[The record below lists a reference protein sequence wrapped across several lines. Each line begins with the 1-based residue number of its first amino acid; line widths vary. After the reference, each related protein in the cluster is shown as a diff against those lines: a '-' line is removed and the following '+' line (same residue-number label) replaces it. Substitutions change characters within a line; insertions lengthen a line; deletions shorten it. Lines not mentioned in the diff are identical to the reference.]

1 MNPTTFSSLSDRVVK
16 VTAKALLL
24 LKTKDEI
31 VRHICIVRKNIHL
44 IRKFLRSELNKN
56 ENSLKLE
63 SNLALLKSFL
73 VKLKQLKR
81 GSEKRGGGISN
92 RKKLVWQTIDSC
104 FKDRLLTGIVVNF
117 EYKDPVLFLEKAFD
131 SFSRKI
137 STTLERSLLKVN
149 TVLVCNFIQAQ
160 NQVIDL
166 KTFVTKSQV
175 IDVGT
180 DLKQWYDTHVISKI
194 RTKIEEF
201 AEKDSGWSL
210 YEILHLKININSY
223 SPLKGGIST
232 YVKVP
237 HFIAIKRAVIN
248 VQNNDNC
255 CFLWA
260 VVSAL
265 YPAQTHS
272 ERTSSY
278 PHYSE
283 VLKYDSIQFPIK
295 ISDIKKFEKLNN
307 LRINLYCLK
316 GKNVV
321 PFLLSENQDR
331 EPINLLAL
339 ACNESAR
346 DHTYLHFT
354 WIKNMSALFS
364 KQLSKHG
371 RKKFICNRCLNHFSS
386 NAYLQKHLKH
396 CNDINKC
403 ATRLPDE
410 TNKYLQFKHLSYQE
424 KVPFVVYA
432 DLESI
437 LEKCPDNQNTNTR
450 LCDKHIPFSVAY
462 YLKCSYNDELSKFRL
477 YRGRDC
483 IQWFVKELHDI
494 ATWANEIVGTVVPME
509 TLSKEQMESFQNATV
524 CHICNKPFQ
533 PGDIKVRDHSHFTS
547 KFRNAAHQNCN
558 LNYKDTHVIPV
569 VFHNLSGY
577 DSHFIIR
584 ELALKIPGQISLLPL
599 NKEKYISF
607 SKSVENTKIK
617 FRFIDSFRFM
627 ASSIDKLSSYLDNEK
642 KIITKLNCSNGDEFN
657 LLVRKGIFPY
667 EYVDSWDKLDESSL
681 PPKEAFYS
689 HLHEE
694 GISDESYTHANKV
707 WTTFHIQTLGQYS
720 DLYLKTDVLLLADIF
735 ENFRLTCLNAYQL
748 DPLHYYTAPGLAFDA
763 MLKITEVKLELLT
776 DIDMA
781 MFIERGIRGGVAQC
795 SNRYAKANNKYM
807 DYDPSAPTSFLM
819 YYDVNNLYGK
829 SMGEFLP
836 YGEFSFVDELNI
848 DSILNNPDDSDIGY
862 IIDCDLDY
870 PPELHESHSDLP
882 LAPEHM
888 TPPSS
893 NSKLKK
899 LLLTLYSKRNY
910 VLHYRNLKLYLEQGL
925 RLVKVNQVLRFKQSP
940 WLKKYIDLNT
950 TLRQASKNDFDKN
963 FYKLMINSVFGKLM
977 ENVRKYKDVRLVTKW
992 EGRFGARSLIA
1003 QPNFHSCTIF
1013 DKDMVIIEMNKLE
1026 VFMNKP
1032 IYAGF
1037 SVLDLSKTFL
1047 YDFHYNYILKKF
1059 QNNAQLLY
1067 TDTDSL
1073 IYSFAVPDIY
1083 ECIKEDIDRFDTSD
1097 YERDNVYGIPLV
1109 NKKVPG
1115 LMKDENNGKI
1125 MLEFVGLRAKMYA
1138 YSVEGKVTK
1147 KSKGSTAAS
1156 VKQIT
1161 IEDYKKALF
1170 NYTIAKRCQRLIRS
1184 KKHLVF
1190 TIKQD
1195 KVVLSPYDDKRV
1207 RTFGSTNTRPWGF
1220 SEARI

>member
-1 MNPTTFSSLSDRVVK
+1 MDSNSFSSLTSEVVK
-16 VTAKALLL
+16 VTTKAIPL
-24 LKTKDEI
+24 LKTKVEI
-31 VRHICIVRKNIHL
+31 VRHICIVRKNIRL
-44 IRKFLRSELNKN
+44 LEKFMKTDLDRN
-56 ENSLKLE
+56 ENKLKLE

-81 GSEKRGGGISN
+81 VSEKIGGGTSTSRN
-92 RKKLVWQTIDSC
+92 LVWQTVDTC
-104 FKDRLLTGIVVNF
+104 FNNRLLTGVVINTNILEPLSFLKEAFKNF
-117 EYKDPVLFLEKAFD
+117 ATKVRPILRETMIKAN
-131 SFSRKI
+131 
-137 STTLERSLLKVN
+137 L
-149 TVLVCNFIQAQ
+149 VLVCQFIQPQSQIIDLKSFATK
-160 NQVIDL
+160 NQVID
-166 KTFVTKSQV
+166 T
-175 IDVGT
+175 GT
-180 DLKQWYDTHVISKI
+180 DLDQWYDTHVINRIQNKL
-194 RTKIEEF
+194 EEF

-210 YEILHLKININSY
+210 YQIMHLKININSY
-223 SPLKGGIST
+223 IPLKGGLST

-248 VQNNDNC
+248 VRNYDNC

-265 YPAQTHS
+265 YPAQKHGD
-272 ERTSSY
+272 RTSSY

-321 PFLLSENQDR
+321 PFLLSENRDR

-346 DHTYLHFT
+346 DDTYLHFT

-364 KQLSKHG
+364 KQLSKNRH
-371 RKKFICNRCLNHFSS
+371 KKCICNRCLNHFSS
-386 NAYLQKHLKH
+386 NAYLEKHLKH
-396 CNDINKC
+396 CNDITKC
-403 ATRLPDE
+403 ATRLPNE
-410 TNKYLQFKHLSYQE
+410 TNKYLEFKHFSYQE
-424 KVPFVVYA
+424 KVPFVLYA

-437 LEKCPDNQNTNTR
+437 LEKCPDNQNANTR
-450 LCDKHIPFSVAY
+450 LCDKHVPFSIAY
-462 YLKCSYNDELSKFRL
+462 YLKCSYDDSLSKFRL
-477 YRGRDC
+477 YRGNDC
-483 IQWFVKELHDI
+483 IQWFVKELQGI
-494 ATWANEIVGTVVPME
+494 ANWTNEIFNTVVPME
-509 TLSKEQMESFQNATV
+509 ALSKEQIESFENATH
-524 CHICNKPFQ
+524 CHICKKPFQ
-533 PGDIKVRDHSHFTS
+533 PGEIKVRDHCHFTS
-547 KFRNAAHQNCN
+547 KFRNASHNACN

-584 ELALKIPGQISLLPL
+584 QLALNIPGQMSLLPV

-607 SKSVENTKIK
+607 TKSVENTSVKL
-617 FRFIDSFRFM
+617 RFIDSFRFM
-627 ASSIDKLSSYLDNEK
+627 ASSIDKLSGYLDNDK
-642 KIITKLNCSNGDEFN
+642 KSITKQNCRNDEEFN

-667 EYVDSWDKLDESSL
+667 EYIDSWDKLNESSL
-681 PPKEAFYS
+681 PPKETFYS

-707 WTTFHIQTLGQYS
+707 WTTFNVQTLGQYS

-748 DPLHYYTAPGLAFDA
+748 DPLHYFTAPGLAFDA

-795 SNRYAKANNKYM
+795 SNRYARANNKYM
-807 DYDPSAPTSFLM
+807 DHDPSAPTSYLM
-819 YYDVNNLYGK
+819 YFDINNLYGK

-836 YGEFSFVDELNI
+836 HGEFSFVDEPNI

-899 LLLTLYSKRNY
+899 LLLTLYSKHNY
-910 VLHYRNLKLYLEQGL
+910 ILHYRNLKLYLEQGL
-925 RLVKVNQVLRFKQSP
+925 KLVKVNQVLRFKQSP

-950 TLRQASKNDFDKN
+950 TFRQAAKNEFDKN

-977 ENVRKYKDVRLVTKW
+977 ENVRKYKEVRLVTKW
-992 EGRFGARSLIA
+992 SGRFGARALIA

-1047 YDFHYNYILKKF
+1047 YEFHYNYILKKF
-1059 QNNAQLLY
+1059 KNNAQLLY

-1073 IYSFAVPDIY
+1073 IYSFA
-1083 ECIKEDIDRFDTSD
+1083 
-1097 YERDNVYGIPLV
+1097 RDNVYGLPLV

-1161 IEDYKKALF
+1161 IDDYKQTLF
-1170 NYTIAKRCQRLIRS
+1170 NYKITKRSQRLIRS
-1184 KKHLVF
+1184 KKHLVH
-1190 TIKQD
+1190 TIKLN
-1195 KVVLSPYDDKRV
+1195 KVVLNPYDDKRMLK
-1207 RTFGSTNTRPWGF
+1207 FGSTNTRPWGF
-1220 SEARI
+1220 T